1 MDTQKSRDVAL
12 MKYERAIKKLTK
24 QITNGDISTIPK
36 AVEQVEKT
44 WEEFENAEM
53 LLLVERGG
61 EEDYVEKHQNDLDD
75 REEKKDKTLLKAAG
89 ILKDDKA
96 RSTDEHNGREE
107 EEEEVKLRP
116 SQKMSKRGS
125 PEKAS
130 KNRAKNKSNDE
141 GSNDEDEE
149 GKEDEQNLRTSQH
162 VVVTK
167 LVSTTSQKM
176 NKRGSPQKVSKNRA
190 KNKSNNEGSNDEDE
204 EGKEDKPNLRTSQ
217 KMNKR
222 SSPQM
227 ASKNRAKNKS
237 NNEGSDDEDEGGK
250 EDEQNLRTSQKM
262 NKRGSPQK
270 VSKKGAN
277 RKKNDVSSEDE
288 EDTGEK
294 EKTSRKKGL
303 IGSVTSVVN
312 GAREAVQNVGET
324 ISRTLGLIQVSK
336 KQLDEYQLQLK
347 DQLIG
352 KWEEKSHAKVF
363 KGVQIAR
370 YTEFLNNFQKSTG
383 IDDKVRADFENM
395 EFTDSL
401 DDKVKT
407 FTCEGTD
414 TGGKY
419 GMYLAI
425 KRPDEVSESS

>member
-1 MDTQKSRDVAL
+1 MTA
-12 MKYERAIKKLTK
+12 
-24 QITNGDISTIPK
+24 
-36 AVEQVEKT
+36 
-44 WEEFENAEM
+44 
-53 LLLVERGG
+53 
-61 EEDYVEKHQNDLDD
+61 
-75 REEKKDKTLLKAAG
+75 
-89 ILKDDKA
+89 
-96 RSTDEHNGREE
+96 
-107 EEEEVKLRP
+107 
-116 SQKMSKRGS
+116 
-125 PEKAS
+125 
-130 KNRAKNKSNDE
+130 
-141 GSNDEDEE
+141 
-149 GKEDEQNLRTSQH
+149 
-162 VVVTK
+162 
-167 LVSTTSQKM
+167 
-176 NKRGSPQKVSKNRA
+176 
-190 KNKSNNEGSNDEDE
+190 
-204 EGKEDKPNLRTSQ
+204 
-217 KMNKR
+217 
-222 SSPQM
+222 
-227 ASKNRAKNKS
+227 
-237 NNEGSDDEDEGGK
+237 
-250 EDEQNLRTSQKM
+250 
-262 NKRGSPQK
+262 
-270 VSKKGAN
+270 KKGAN
-277 RKKNDVSSEDE
+277 RKKNDVSSEDD

-312 GAREAVQNVGET
+312 GARGAVQNVGET